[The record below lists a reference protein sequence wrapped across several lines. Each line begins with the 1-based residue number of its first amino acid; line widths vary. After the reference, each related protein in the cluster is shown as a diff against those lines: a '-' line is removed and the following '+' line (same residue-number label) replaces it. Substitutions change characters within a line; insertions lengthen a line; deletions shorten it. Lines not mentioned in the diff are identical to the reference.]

1 MRWLLE
7 YPSAQAL
14 SWRCMVI
21 PSWSLMWTR
30 LAVWEW
36 YIRRCW
42 YCCRSPRN
50 WNWGKDVIQFDE
62 DVDEVVPMR
71 STCLP
76 PAGAN
81 PHFLYD
87 HLHLKLLQWRRYMRW
102 DLHLCGSLFF
112 TFFFLFLL
120 PHSVHHH
127 PLPRPLHAPPSTLYM
142 SLVLTIDVG
151 FIDDTYLRVNLLSC
165 FIADRIS
172 DRWYTK
178 TYSLF
183 PIIFLGVLF
192 GISLN
197 FE

>member
-21 PSWSLMWTR
+21 PSWSLMWTQ
-30 LAVWEW
+30 LAVRER

-42 YCCRSPRN
+42 YCCRIPRN
-50 WNWGKDVIQFDE
+50 RNWGKDVIQFDE

-87 HLHLKLLQWRRYMRW
+87 HPQLKFLQWRRYMSHEVGPTSQW
-102 DLHLCGSLFF
+102 VTLFY
-112 TFFFLFLL
+112 FLFPLSFFHTPSITAPCWRSSGHRQPSSPPTPSSCSTQYFIHESCL
-120 PHSVHHH
+120 DNRCWVH
-127 PLPRPLHAPPSTLYM
+127 R
-142 SLVLTIDVG
+142 
-151 FIDDTYLRVNLLSC
+151 
-165 FIADRIS
+165 
-172 DRWYTK
+172 
-178 TYSLF
+178 
-183 PIIFLGVLF
+183 
-192 GISLN
+192 
-197 FE
+197 